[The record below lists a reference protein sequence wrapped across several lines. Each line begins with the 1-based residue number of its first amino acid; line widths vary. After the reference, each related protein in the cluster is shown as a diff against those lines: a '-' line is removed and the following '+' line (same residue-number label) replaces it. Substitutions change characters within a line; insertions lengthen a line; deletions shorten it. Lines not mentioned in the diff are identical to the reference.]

1 MTQEELR
8 ARIED
13 WRAKAVR
20 GELTLEECKEIVAY
34 CREHRGKTQ
43 PRPAPAGGKTSP
55 VSTPRISADDL
66 LKGLL

>member
-1 MTQEELR
+1 
-8 ARIED
+8 
-13 WRAKAVR
+13 
-20 GELTLEECKEIVAY
+20 LTLEECKEIVAY